1 MNDDIRAK
9 KLIYH
14 LTSLKNMASIL
25 DSGLMPRSRLDG
37 FVDVAD
43 PEIIE
48 SRKGL
53 RLERHVP
60 FHFFAKNPFDGRVRR
75 DHPNKRF
82 GLIAVQ
88 RRVARARGWKIIPR
102 HPLAGGEIELLDYDD
117 GMEAIDWEVMN
128 KRDYSDQYCK
138 CVCMAE
144 CLAPGP
150 VTADLFHAIYV
161 ENDEAQEQV
170 MELINGRYRA
180 LHVDVN
186 PAMFSK

>member
-1 MNDDIRAK
+1 MNGDIRTK

-14 LTSLKNMASIL
+14 LTSLKNMRSIL
-25 DSGLMPRSRLDG
+25 DKGLLPRSHLDG

-48 SRKGL
+48 DRRRL

-60 FHFFAKNPFDGRVRR
+60 FHFFAKNPFDGRVQR
-75 DHPNKRF
+75 DHPRKRF
-82 GLIAVQ
+82 ALIAIQ
-88 RRVARARGWKIIPR
+88 RGVARARGWKIIPK
-102 HPLAGGEIELLDYDD
+102 HPLTGGEVELLQYDA

-128 KRDYSDQYCK
+128 KRDYSDQQCK

-150 VTADLFHAIYV
+150 VPAKLFQAIYV
-161 ENDEAQEQV
+161 KDDEAQTQV
-170 MELINGRYRA
+170 LQMLDGRDWA
-180 LHVDVN
+180 PHVNVA
-186 PAMFSK
+186 PTMFSK

>member
-25 DSGLMPRSRLDG
+25 DSGLLPRSHLDG

-43 PEIIE
+43 PEIIK

-53 RLERHVP
+53 SLERHVP
-60 FHFFAKNPFDGRVRR
+60 FHFFAKNPFDGRVQR
-75 DHPNKRF
+75 DHPKQIF
-82 GLIAVQ
+82 ALIAVQ
-88 RRVARARGWKIIPR
+88 RHVARTRGWKIIPR
-102 HPLAGGEIELLDYDD
+102 HPLADGEMELMDYDD
-117 GMEAIDWEVMN
+117 GMNAINWEVMN
-128 KRDYSDQYCK
+128 KRDYSDQDCK

-161 ENDEAQEQV
+161 KDDEAQKHV
-170 MELINGRYRA
+170 RELINGRYRA
-180 LHVDVN
+180 LYVDVM